1 MGQPTHC
8 YDYDKLGEPKISL
21 TNEISENKF
30 KTLLDKDIELMA
42 LTWFFLTIIK

>member
-30 KTLLDKDIELMA
+30 KTLLDKDIELDGTDMV
-42 LTWFFLTIIK
+42 F